1 MRQFSDSADLESQ
14 LTAPMSAHRTSLVRL
29 AYLYLGDSAL
39 AEDAVQETFLKAWRH
54 WESFREES
62 AEKTWLT
69 RIAINTCK
77 DIRRTAWFRRARQS
91 LSLDAAKKYGKPDP
105 YRDDTVIQAI
115 RRLSD
120 RDREALL
127 LRYYQQLSVRETAQ
141 VLGVSE
147 SSAASRINRAKGHLR
162 ELLKGWWFDDED

>member
-1 MRQFSDSADLESQ
+1 M
-14 LTAPMSAHRTSLVRL
+14 
-29 AYLYLGDSAL
+29 
-39 AEDAVQETFLKAWRH
+39 QETFLKAWRH
-54 WESFREES
+54 RESFREES

-91 LSLDAAKKYGKPDP
+91 LSLDAAKKSGKPDP

-147 SSAASRINRAKGHLR
+147 SSAASRIHRAKGHLR

>member
-1 MRQFSDSADLESQ
+1 M
-14 LTAPMSAHRTSLVRL
+14 RL
-29 AYLYLGDSAL
+29 AYLYLGDLAL

-77 DIRRTAWFRRARQS
+77 DIRRTAWFRRAHHT
-91 LSLDAAKKYGKPDP
+91 LSLDAAEKYGRPDP
-105 YRDDTVIQAI
+105 YRDDTFIQAI

-162 ELLKGWWFDDED
+162 EMLKGWWFDDED

>member
-14 LTAPMSAHRTSLVRL
+14 LTALMSVHRTSLVRL

>member
-1 MRQFSDSADLESQ
+1 M
-14 LTAPMSAHRTSLVRL
+14 
-29 AYLYLGDSAL
+29 
-39 AEDAVQETFLKAWRH
+39 QETFLKAWRH

-147 SSAASRINRAKGHLR
+147 SSAASRIHRAKGHLR